1 MHLRQSNFGKKK
13 KIKRFQYNKNSM
25 NKINAKIDFFQRVGV
40 LRL

>member
-1 MHLRQSNFGKKK
+1 MHLRQSNFGKK